1 MLSAAPGGCPVSARQ
16 YVIVVA
22 DDDPLM
28 NLVLREM
35 LSYAGYQ
42 VLCCFS
48 GGEAEQ
54 VIRRVIPDIAIVDM
68 QMEVQDA
75 GMRLLA
81 SLRQDPSTAALS
93 VVICS
98 ADVLYLDTCRED
110 LAGYGAEVVAKPFAL
125 DYLLETVRRMLPAE
139 VGG

>member
-1 MLSAAPGGCPVSARQ
+1 MSTRP

-35 LSYAGYQ
+35 LSYAGYD

-48 GGEAEQ
+48 GGEAER

-75 GMRLLA
+75 GLRLLE
-81 SLRQDPSTAALS
+81 SLRQDPLTAALS

-98 ADVLYLDTCRED
+98 ADVSYLDICREQ
-110 LAGYGAEVVAKPFAL
+110 LNVYGAEVVAKPFAL
-125 DYLLETVRRMLPAE
+125 DHLLETVRRMLPAE
-139 VGG
+139 AEVAG